1 VSAEGLKLLVFD
13 VDGVL
18 TDGQLYFSSTG
29 EETKAFNARDGVGMK
44 YLMRF
49 GVECAFLSGRESPPV
64 QRRAEN
70 LGIQHVITGAKDK
83 EPELRRLV
91 SALGLSMEE
100 VGYVGDD
107 LMDLPP
113 MRVAGWSAC
122 PADAVAE
129 VRGAAD
135 FVTASPGG
143 AGAVREIAEHVLR
156 AQGKWEAVMARYH
169 GE

>member
-1 VSAEGLKLLVFD
+1 VSLADLKLLVFD

-18 TDGQLYFSSTG
+18 TDGRLYFGPTG
-29 EETKAFNARDGVGMK
+29 DEMKAFSARDGAGMK

-49 GVECAFLSGRESPPV
+49 GVECALLSGRESPPV
-64 QRRAEN
+64 RHRADN
-70 LGIQHVITGAKDK
+70 LGIRHVVTGAKDK

-100 VGYVGDD
+100 VGYAGDD

-122 PADAVAE
+122 PADAAAE
-129 VRGAAD
+129 VREAAD
-135 FVTASPGG
+135 FVAAFPGG
-143 AGAVREIAEHVLR
+143 AGAVREIAEHVLEG
-156 AQGKWEAVMARYH
+156 QGKWEAVMARYR